1 VGGQKLKVKGKE
13 GRKDERKERRKERRK
28 KKRREIKGLFLGF
41 IPDLDLLGSQQGL
54 DTQDR

>member
-1 VGGQKLKVKGKE
+1 MKVKGKE
-13 GRKDERKERRKERRK
+13 GRKDERKEGRKERRK